1 MRAKR
6 VDKNQSQIVKA
17 LRDRGVSVFL
27 LHTVGKGCPDLLCG
41 INNTTFLVEIKADAK
56 ATFTKDQIEF
66 MAMWKGSPVHRIS
79 SEEEVVALLE
89 NMV

>member
-6 VDKNQSQIVKA
+6 VDKNQPQIVKA

-41 INNTTFLVEIKADAK
+41 INNTTFLVEIKADEK

-79 SEEEVVALLE
+79 SEKEVVALLE
-89 NMV
+89 SIC

>member
-6 VDKNQSQIVKA
+6 VDKNQPQIVKA

-41 INNTTFLVEIKADAK
+41 INNTTFLVEIKADEK
-56 ATFTKDQIEF
+56 ATFTRDQIEF

-89 NMV
+89 NIC